1 MDFVLAAALETGTST
16 DPVQDIQNIWKLG
29 VAGFTV
35 EKLFIAVVAAVA
47 CLVVVKVLLKLTDRA
62 LRRIHLD
69 DALKRLIRGGLK
81 AVLLFVGIIVV
92 LSCMGVPVTSLIAL
106 LSVTGLALSLAV
118 QNFLSNVAG
127 GLQLL
132 VSQPFKAGD
141 YVEAGNCAGTV
152 QEIGLFYTKLHTV
165 DNKLVQLPN
174 STIVSQNIVNYSS
187 EDRRQVELRVTAS
200 YDAPPELVRK
210 VLRELVTA
218 HPLTYDEPAPLVHVR
233 SYGDSAI
240 EYLTRVWCD
249 NENYWTVYFDLMDG
263 LKPAFDQAGIEMTY
277 PHVNVHMMR
286 ETKTEDEEST

>member
-1 MDFVLAAALETGTST
+1 MDPAASGAPELGGAE
-16 DPVQDIQNIWKLG
+16 DLFQNILNFD
-29 VAGFTV
+29 VAGYTL
-35 EKLFIAVVAAVA
+35 EKVFVAVVAAVL
-47 CLVVVKVLLKLTDRA
+47 CLLVIKILLKLADRA
-62 LRRIHLD
+62 LRRVHLED
-69 DALKRLIRGGLK
+69 TLKRLVRGGLK

-92 LSCMGVPVTSLIAL
+92 LSCLGVPVTSLIAL
-106 LSVTGLALSLAV
+106 LSVIGLAVSLAV

-141 YVEAGNCAGTV
+141 YVEAGDCAGTV

-218 HPLTYDEPAPLVHVR
+218 HPLTYDEPEPLVHVR

-286 ETKTEDEEST
+286 ETKTEEEEST